1 MSEIQITVENI
12 GAFDT
17 QKTFTIKKG
26 INLIKA
32 PNAVG
37 KTSLVKA
44 LELAILPDDELYDK
58 GHYMHLFA
66 SDPLAR
72 AIIDIKIKDKIWS
85 RKFRRSNGGLLSVGN
100 PFYADGAK
108 ASIVCFAIPE
118 NKLINLMLSGES
130 IKSYIEEFSD
140 SRYYTLA
147 IEFLR
152 DERERSLQR
161 LQYYRDRLFL
171 LDELKERYKKEKEKL
186 AELEKELKSL
196 PLIDR
201 KTLLQQKK
209 ITTEYEEKYRKISEL
224 RRTLGNLK
232 GQLEEIDAEIKDL
245 EDRIKSQHTLIKE
258 IEKQHPIID
267 AEIEDIDKQL
277 NSMERQLKG
286 LIRDQGYIED
296 QLKIAREVV
305 VKRQQY
311 KDKICFA
318 CGRPLDPQFLA
329 RRIDH
334 LTSRYTELGVEIK
347 DLQGKIETL
356 KASRHALEEKKQRL
370 MSYKDILREYKSK
383 LQEQERKKEQV
394 EQKIAK
400 LAKEKEK
407 FEAEIKKLERHID
420 KQIKELLDRRTTL
433 EVDVETQKSRI
444 KTLQARIEE
453 LIEETKPAEKLE
465 KRVLFLEAA
474 LDYLEKRSKEILTA
488 IIKRFDERVN
498 EIFNLLGFKEF
509 QKIEIDDIDFRVHV
523 YRTRGGQT
531 IKWPLEA
538 LSTSERI
545 TLAVA
550 FLIAGKQE
558 YLPDFP
564 FFVLDELVT
573 SYDPTRFE
581 RLINYI
587 AKVTDYV
594 IVTALAPEEQKE
606 MVIEYVRI

>member
-1 MSEIQITVENI
+1 MSEIEITIENI

-17 QKTFTIKKG
+17 QKSFKIKKG
-26 INLIKA
+26 INIVKA

-44 LELAILPDDELYDK
+44 LELAILPDNELGDK

-66 SDPLAR
+66 TDPLAR
-72 AIIDIKIKDKIWS
+72 AIINIKTKGKTWS
-85 RKFRRSNGGLLSVGN
+85 RKFRRSDGGLFSVGD
-100 PFYADGAK
+100 PFYEDGVK
-108 ASIVCFAIPE
+108 ASLVCFAVPE

-130 IKSYIEEFSD
+130 IKGYIEEFSD
-140 SRYYTLA
+140 SRYYKLA
-147 IEFLR
+147 IEFLK
-152 DERERSLQR
+152 DEKENSLRR

-171 LDELKERYKKEKEKL
+171 LDELKERLKKEKAKL
-186 AELEKELKSL
+186 TDLEKQLKSL
-196 PLIDR
+196 PPIDH
-201 KTLLQQKK
+201 KTLLQQKR
-209 ITTEYEEKYRKISEL
+209 ITSEYEEKYRKMSEL
-224 RRTLGNLK
+224 RRTLGNLQ
-232 GQLEEIDAEIKDL
+232 GQVEEINEEIKDL
-245 EDRIKSQHTLIKE
+245 EARIRSQHNLIEE

-267 AEIEDIDKQL
+267 AEIEEKYEQI
-277 NSMERQLKG
+277 NSMQRQLERLK
-286 LIRDQGYIED
+286 REQEYIED

-318 CGRPLDPQFLA
+318 CGRPLDPQSLA
-329 RRIDH
+329 RRIDY
-334 LTSRYTELGVEIK
+334 LTSRYTDLGVEIK
-347 DLQGKIETL
+347 DLQGKIGTL
-356 KASRHALEEKKQRL
+356 EASKRALEEKKQRL
-370 MSYKDILREYKSK
+370 LSYRDSLKDYKSK
-383 LQEQERKKEQV
+383 LQEQERKKQQT
-394 EQKIAK
+394 EQKISK
-400 LAKEKEK
+400 LIKEKEK
-407 FEAEIKKLERHID
+407 LQAEIEKLEKYID
-420 KQIKELLDRRTTL
+420 KQIKDLLDRRTTL
-433 EVDVETQKSRI
+433 EVDIETQKSRI

-474 LDYLEKRSKEILTA
+474 LNHMERRSKEILTA
-488 IIKRFDERVN
+488 IVKRFNERVN
-498 EIFNLLGFKEF
+498 EIFDLLGFKEF
-509 QKIEIDDIDFRVHV
+509 QNIEIDDIDFRVHV

-564 FFVLDELVT
+564 FFILDELVT

-581 RLINYI
+581 KLINYI

-606 MVIEYVRI
+606 MVIEHVRI